1 MNVSAGTHT
10 KLGVNFSNR
19 SQRDETVKGRCI
31 YPNLKLQ
38 IYKTGMRQNL
48 LAKLVGVN
56 EAYLSRI
63 VNGVRVP
70 GEQVRLQIAKVLEC
84 DAEWLFEQFTVEVNR
99 HIMQETTEIE

>member
-1 MNVSAGTHT
+1 MNVAAGTDAQ
-10 KLGVNFSNR
+10 LGTNFSNHT
-19 SQRDETVKGRCI
+19 QRRETVKGRCI
-31 YPNLKLQ
+31 YPNLKLR

-70 GEQVRLQIAKVLEC
+70 GEQVRLQIAKVLGC

-99 HIMQETTEIE
+99 NIVQESTGVE